1 MEYDAGWCPVCD
13 RQIIPKRL
21 NRKRFNQAP
30 IPLYCSD
37 HCRLADFQLP
47 PPESESDSI
56 DSLSSSSSSAS
67 DPPHLSPSMAT
78 LAAIYNF
85 PPPPPRPPVFEESY
99 SSDSEFYHEYSSGIM
114 MAGRFID
121 SVCPKPVKRAPY
133 PFSQPPEPRKP
144 VPGWSDGSNAWRAS
158 VYSFTSPR
166 KVRDP
171 SNTDETT
178 KAYRSF
184 AASPHRSH
192 GIYSTLGDSAASTP
206 RNVSS
211 AASLPTAAHDLIQKY
226 TQSFNRRSES
236 RTSTHPGSIPTS
248 PTSTHSF
255 PATKPTSQRRE
266 RPIVQRGAEGRLL
279 VPDVKLKVHS
289 GSSTSL
295 SSAWSGSAFGS
306 RKSVHSPLS
315 MASSDSSDDD
325 TGLGTSRSPMVTAKR
340 PAVETRSWSYD
351 NIKTYPIMQLPPKK
365 EKQIRKQIVDGR
377 EVEVEVEVEVEPT
390 LKRLFLFSPSQRQA

>member
-13 RQIIPKRL
+13 RQIIPKRP
-21 NRKRFNQAP
+21 NRKCFNQPP
-30 IPLYCSD
+30 IPLFCSD
-37 HCRLADFQLP
+37 DCRLADLQLP

-56 DSLSSSSSSAS
+56 DSPSFSSSSAS
-67 DPPHLSPSMAT
+67 DTPHLSPSMAT

-85 PPPPPRPPVFEESY
+85 PPRPRPPVLEESY
-99 SSDSEFYHEYSSGIM
+99 SSASEFYRDYSSGIM

-121 SVCPKPVKRAPY
+121 SISSNPVKRAPY

-166 KVRDP
+166 KTRDP
-171 SNTDETT
+171 SNTDETRRV
-178 KAYRSF
+178 YRSFFF

-192 GIYSTLGDSAASTP
+192 GTYSTLGDSVASTP
-206 RNVSS
+206 CN
-211 AASLPTAAHDLIQKY
+211 AHHLIQKY
-226 TQSFNRRSES
+226 TQSFTRRSES
-236 RTSTHPGSIPTS
+236 RTPTHPGSIPTS
-248 PTSTHSF
+248 PKSTQSF
-255 PATKPTSQRRE
+255 SATKPTSQRRE

-295 SSAWSGSAFGS
+295 SRDHSGSAFGS
-306 RKSVHSPLS
+306 RKSVHIPLS
-315 MASSDSSDDD
+315 MASCDSSDGD
-325 TGLGTSRSPMVTAKR
+325 TGLGTPMVTAKR
-340 PAVETRSWSYD
+340 PTVGTRSWSYD

-365 EKQIRKQIVDGR
+365 ETQIRKQIVDGR
-377 EVEVEVEVEVEPT
+377 EVEVEVEVIVEPT
-390 LKRLFLFSPSQRQA
+390 IKRLFLFSPSQRQA